1 MKRSATRPCGC
12 SPAGPTRP
20 SCPHLLAIA
29 ESTDGVRHQVLAIR
43 GLVRLAGPQKDKP
56 ADVKM
61 LAERWSLPNVRTRNG
76 WYLGVLGGVATPAS
90 LAVVVPAL
98 DDPALVNEA
107 GLAVVS
113 IAEKMKAGSKD
124 ELRTAVR
131 KVLKTTKNQQ
141 VRQTGGEGSEVVV
154 EIGPEL
160 EAEEREKAS

>member
-1 MKRSATRPCGC
+1 MVACRKDEDEAVRDQSVRMLSGWPD
-12 SPAGPTRP
+12 PVVLPE
-20 SCPHLLAIA
+20 LLAIA

-61 LAERWSLPNVRTRNG
+61 LTRAMELAKRPHEKRLV
-76 WYLGVLGGVATPAS
+76 LGVLGGVATPAS

-98 DDPALVNEA
+98 DDSALVNEA

-113 IAEKMKAGSKD
+113 IAEKMKEGSKD

-141 VRQTGGEGSEVVV
+141 VRRR
-154 EIGPEL
+154 
-160 EAEEREKAS
+160 AEQVLKSL